1 VDLGA
6 KRGETMKH
14 GRTKEHMHLNLN
26 MLPSVDE
33 SAIARTIIHEASHM
47 FAAMPGTIEYK
58 DGTVRNEMY
67 EEFSRYQNQKPQ
79 HARACADSYAW
90 AALSLAHG
98 HVVCSTVRWEDPA
111 TNLFNNTFDNVTG
124 CSHEK
129 CRNAKL
135 IRKVMGPRKS
145 FSDSRRSGGLARVG

>member
-14 GRTKEHMHLNLN
+14 GRTKEHMHLNL
-26 MLPSVDE
+26 